1 MAVANYGGWHVG
13 ATRSTFIERNRFQMT
28 IKFSSIKNKIDVER
42 SGEFKEIP
50 EWPGVKLGVRS
61 LELPAYKLALDLL
74 VQRLARKYKHKGAPP
89 EVRDAEVGKLL
100 AEHILF
106 GWEGFDEEYSPEIA
120 LETLSSAEGRDL
132 VKFTLWAAAQVG
144 ETEVE
149 FVKEATK
156 NSVTPSVTN

>member
-1 MAVANYGGWHVG
+1 
-13 ATRSTFIERNRFQMT
+13 MT

-74 VQRLARKYKHKGAPP
+74 VQKFARQYKNKGAPP
-89 EVRDAEVGKLL
+89 EVRDSEVGKLL
-100 AEHILF
+100 AKHILF
-106 GWEGFDEEYSPEIA
+106 GWEGFDEAYDEEKA
-120 LETLSSAEGRDL
+120 NEVMASAEGRDL
-132 VKFTLWAAAQVG
+132 VKYTLWAASQVG

-149 FVKEATK
+149 FVEEAVK